1 MTSPQAI
8 LKKYFGYSSFRNGQE
23 EIINATISGKDT
35 LVLMPTGGGKSICY
49 QVPAL
54 LLPGCSIVVSP
65 LIALMNDQV
74 LALKAN
80 GIPAVAIHSNQD
92 EYINQDNLYKASKG
106 EIKLIYISPERLIS
120 DIDLIASKIK
130 VSLVAIDEAH
140 CISQWGHD
148 FRPVYTSLR
157 CVKEKFCNVPVMA
170 LTATADR
177 LTRNDIAIALGLDN
191 PYCWTGSFDRP
202 NISLRVMNDPGKKQ
216 RLKII
221 AGLINKYHLDSG
233 IVYCLSRKK
242 TEAMHEAL
250 SDMGYRSVCYHAG
263 LSPQQREEAQKAFVN
278 GDAQV
283 VCATIAFGMG
293 IDKSNIRW
301 VVHNNIPG
309 NIESYYQ
316 EIGRAGRDG
325 LPAEAIMFYNF
336 GDILMRR
343 SFVEASGQKEINSE
357 KLDFMQKFAEA
368 TVCRRRILLSY
379 FSEEITHDCGN
390 CDNCRNPRK
399 KFDGTI
405 TAQKALSAVI
415 RVNSGESMNTIVD
428 ILRAST
434 RADII
439 SKGYHQLKTYGAGR
453 DLTPLEW
460 NSYILQMIQ
469 LGLFEVAYED
479 NFHLRPTPY
488 GMRVVKGLERIQ
500 LSTFEKPVFGAINKK
515 REPEPVVP
523 LSPDEQ
529 LMEIL
534 KKLRKKI
541 SDSQNIAAYM
551 VFSDATLKEMVEK
564 RPVDIESFSR
574 ISGVGEV
581 KLTKYGK
588 DFIAE
593 IRKFEGLKRSMPAG
607 TSQKETLI
615 LFNSGISPEK
625 ISELKNVTVS
635 TVYSHLVQWADEGK
649 MIEFR
654 RLLTEEEYNLV
665 VKTFEKDPENAFR
678 ILADEYH
685 LPSHII
691 RAAQAEQR
699 FRTK

>member
-1 MTSPQAI
+1 MTSPQTI
-8 LKKYFGYSSFRNGQE
+8 LKKYYGYSSFRKGQE
-23 EIINATISGKDT
+23 EIINATLSGKDS

-54 LLPGCSIVVSP
+54 MLPGCAIIISP

-74 LALKAN
+74 LALRAN

-92 EYINQDNLYKASKG
+92 EYVNQDNFYKASQG

-120 DIDLIASKIK
+120 DIELIASRIKI
-130 VSLVAIDEAH
+130 SLVAIDEAH

-157 CVKEKFCNVPVMA
+157 CIKEKFSDVPVMA

-177 LTRNDIAIALGLDN
+177 LTRNDIATALGLDN
-191 PYCWTGSFDRP
+191 PYCWIGSFDRP

-336 GDILMRR
+336 GDIIMRR
-343 SFVEASGQKEINSE
+343 NFVDASGQKEINSE

-379 FSEEITHDCGN
+379 FSEETTHDCGN
-390 CDNCRNPRK
+390 CDNCRSPRQ

-415 RVNSGESMNTIVD
+415 RVNSGESINTIVD

-460 NSYILQMIQ
+460 HSYILQMIQ
-469 LGLFEVAYED
+469 LGLLEVAYED

-500 LSTFEKPVFGAINKK
+500 LSTFEKPVFGATNKK
-515 REPEPVVP
+515 RDPEPVVT

-529 LMEIL
+529 LLEIL

-541 SDSQNIAAYM
+541 SDSQNVAAYM
-551 VFSDATLKEMVEK
+551 VFSDATLKEMVDK
-564 RPVDIESFSR
+564 RPVDIEAFSR

-581 KLTKYGK
+581 KLAKYGK

-593 IRKFEGLKRSMPAG
+593 IRKFEGLKRSMPIG

-615 LFNSGISPEK
+615 LFNSGMNPEK
-625 ISELKNVTVS
+625 IAELKGVTVS
-635 TVYSHLVQWADEGK
+635 TIYSHLVQWADEGK
-649 MIEFR
+649 MYDFR

-665 VKTFEKDPENAFR
+665 VKIFEKDPENAFR

-699 FRTK
+699 AKGK